1 MMLEDAPGF
10 TRNLPE
16 FRRPGRHAN
25 TASMCGIA
33 GIIDK
38 TGRRSPEEL
47 AALAQTMADAMP
59 YRGPDDSGVWA
70 DPQGGCALAHRRL
83 SIIDTSSAG
92 HQPLLSGDGRH
103 VITFNGEFYG
113 YRDLQAELTEAGV
126 RFASRTDTEVL
137 LEGLAR
143 RGTALLASLDAM
155 YAFGLWDREARRLI
169 LARDPFG
176 EKPLY
181 YLDRPDLFAFA
192 SELQALATLPGFDAT
207 VTRDAVAAY
216 LCWQYV
222 PAPAT
227 IYRAARKLPPGSML
241 SLGPDL
247 VPAVERYFRFQASGP
262 DRSARPLDELAEE
275 LTAILTRTVE
285 RRLISDVPL
294 GAFLSGGVDS
304 TLVAAL
310 VTKQLGRPLDTF
322 SIGFAGHEDSEHVQ
336 AREAAALLGT
346 RHHEQVLAPDVL
358 ALGRRIGAMLDE
370 PNGDTSCLPVWLL
383 SGFTRERVTV
393 ALSGDGGDELFGGY
407 NRYFDTLA
415 EEEQRTGGWT
425 PGRAYLSDRI
435 LVTPEAQLAELFGA
449 VPDGLRQDLDAE
461 RRFLDQ
467 PDRPLI
473 HRMRELDARHY
484 LPGAVLAKV
493 DRMSM
498 QHSLEVRAPLLGLEV
513 ADFAAR
519 LAAEDCVQGNYRGKL
534 VLKRVAERW
543 VPREWLER
551 KKRGFGLPMDG
562 WGKAVL
568 LPEAAA
574 LLTSAEA
581 RLPQWIARPA
591 LEAFLAA
598 QERSFNP
605 YRVWALFVL
614 ETWLR
619 HHKAEPAE
627 EPAKPIVFLDRA
639 RRFFGRLAG

>member
-1 MMLEDAPGF
+1 
-10 TRNLPE
+10 
-16 FRRPGRHAN
+16 
-25 TASMCGIA
+25 MCGIA

-47 AALAQTMADAMP
+47 AALAQAMADAMP
-59 YRGPDDSGVWA
+59 YRGPDDSGIWA

-83 SIIDTSSAG
+83 SIIDTSAAG
-92 HQPLLSGDGRH
+92 HQPLLSAEGRH
-103 VITFNGEFYG
+103 VITYNGEFYG
-113 YRDLQAELTEAGV
+113 YRDLQAELAEAGV
-126 RFASRTDTEVL
+126 RFTSRSDTEVL

-143 RGTALLASLDAM
+143 RGTALLATLDAM

-192 SELQALATLPGFDAT
+192 SELHALATLPGFDAT
-207 VTRDAVAAY
+207 VTREAVANY

-241 SLGPDL
+241 GLGPDL
-247 VPAVERYFRFQASGP
+247 VPVVERYFRFQASGP
-262 DRSARPLDELAEE
+262 DRSLRPLDELAEE

-322 SIGFAGHEDSEHVQ
+322 SIGFEGHEDSEHFQ

-346 RHHEQVLAPDVL
+346 RHHEQVLVPDTL
-358 ALGRRIGAMLDE
+358 ALGRRIGAVLDE

-383 SGFTRERVTV
+383 SGFTRESVTV

-415 EEEQRTGGWT
+415 EYEDRDVEAALPSGWT

-435 LVTPEAQLAELFGA
+435 LVTPEAQLAELFGT
-449 VPDGLRQDLDAE
+449 VPDGLRQDLAAE
-461 RRFLDQ
+461 RRFLEQ
-467 PDRPLI
+467 SGRPLI

-484 LPGAVLAKV
+484 LPGAVLPKV

-513 ADFAAR
+513 AGFAAR
-519 LAAEDCVQGNYRGKL
+519 LAAEACVEGDRGGYRGKL

-543 VPREWLER
+543 VPRDWLDR

-562 WGKAVL
+562 WGKAAL
-568 LPEAAA
+568 LPAARA
-574 LLTSAEA
+574 LLLA
-581 RLPQWIARPA
+581 RDGRVQDWIARPA
-591 LEAFLAA
+591 LERFFAEQEYAF
-598 QERSFNP
+598 SP

-619 HHKAEPAE
+619 HHPAIPAE
-627 EPAKPIVFLDRA
+627 EPVAAAPRRVFLARA
-639 RRFFGRLAG
+639 RRLFGMAAAP

>member
-1 MMLEDAPGF
+1 MMLEDASGF

-38 TGRRSPEEL
+38 TGRRSPDEL
-47 AALAQTMADAMP
+47 AAMARAMADAMP

-70 DPQGGCALAHRRL
+70 DPGGGCALAHRRL
-83 SIIDTSSAG
+83 SIIDTSAAG
-92 HQPLLSGDGRH
+92 HQPRLSAEGRH
-103 VITFNGEFYG
+103 VITYNGEFYG
-113 YRDLQAELTEAGV
+113 YRELQAELAEAGV
-126 RFASRTDTEVL
+126 RFTSRTDTEVL
-137 LEGLAR
+137 LEGLAK
-143 RGTALLASLDAM
+143 RGPDLLATLDAM

-192 SELQALATLPGFDAT
+192 SELQALATLPGFDAA
-207 VTRDAVAAY
+207 VTREAVANY

-222 PAPAT
+222 PAPGT

-247 VPAVERYFRFQASGP
+247 VPAVTPYFRFEVAGP
-262 DRSARPLDELAEE
+262 ARSPRPLDELAEE

-285 RRLISDVPL
+285 RRLLSDVPL

-322 SIGFAGHEDSEHVQ
+322 SIGFEGHADSEHFQ
-336 AREAAALLGT
+336 AREVAALLGT
-346 RHHEQVLAPDVL
+346 RHHEQVLAPDTL
-358 ALGRRIGAMLDE
+358 ALGRRIGAVLDE

-415 EEEQRTGGWT
+415 EDADRPSGWT

-449 VPDGLRQDLDAE
+449 VPEGLSQDLAAE
-461 RRFLDQ
+461 RRFLDNA
-467 PDRPLI
+467 DRPLI
-473 HRMRELDARHY
+473 HRLRELDARHY
-484 LPGAVLAKV
+484 LPGAVLPKV

-513 ADFAAR
+513 AHFAAR
-519 LAAEDCVQGNYRGKL
+519 LAAEDCVQAGQGKR

-543 VPREWLER
+543 VPRDWLDR

-568 LPEAAA
+568 LPEAVS
-574 LLTSAEA
+574 LLTAPEA
-581 RLPQWIARPA
+581 RLPHWIARPA
-591 LEAFLAA
+591 LNAFLAA

-605 YRVWALFVL
+605 YRIWALFVL

-627 EPAKPIVFLDRA
+627 EPALMPA
-639 RRFFGRLAG
+639 RPSILHRVFGRLAG